1 MYKTLVN
8 YNKFNYSK
16 TPVIPIPDHPED
28 PKGSGNPLECNL
40 YTPADPYV
48 DWGYGSSVFC
58 TLPGYWMIQ
67 LSDKYVYSFNLD
79 GNNNNG
85 CYGEGEFP
93 FDDNCSKGTCCKGLN
108 MVSVSKEGKKQIQC
122 SKTGTIIKPDCINYP
137 PPSNSVCCYNN
148 CICQPNPRLSGDYYL
163 KIYYNLYNRT
173 PIPHY
178 TADSLNFETYTNDK
192 SGPLSVFKDKRLYI
206 EDINTAERD
215 GMSIPQIMLNNFPL
229 QITVPPIN
237 IGDVHN
243 TKVPYNPVNLTFDIT
258 GMIGQQ
264 LQKVGSLKFMG
275 K

>member
-28 PKGSGNPLECNL
+28 PKGSGKPLECNL
-40 YTPADPYV
+40 YTPDNTYV
-48 DWGYGSSVFC
+48 DWGDGHHVFC

-79 GNNNNG
+79 GNNNG

-108 MVSVSKEGKKQIQC
+108 MVSVSKEGKNQIQC

-137 PPSNSVCCYNN
+137 PPSNSACCYNN
-148 CICQPNPRLSGDYYL
+148 CICQPNPRLLGDYYL
-163 KIYYNLYNRT
+163 KIYYNLYYKT
-173 PIPHY
+173 PIPDY
-178 TADSLNFETYTNDK
+178 SLNFETYTNDK

-206 EDINTAERD
+206 EDFNTAVRD

-229 QITVPPIN
+229 QITVPPIH
-237 IGDVHN
+237 IGDL
-243 TKVPYNPVNLTFDIT
+243 TKVPYNPVNPVNLTFDIT
-258 GMIGQQ
+258 GLIEQQ